1 MAAPT
6 RKPAGLPLDCFLHA
20 EPPDEAELDRLAAQG
35 QRNRE
40 YLARRWEE
48 LLREHRGE
56 WVIVYGDR
64 QMVVGDEYRATITGR
79 CATASSLTTF
89 APASPS
95 SFKKSLCSRGSSD
108 SVAAGSR
115 ADSRTGLQTNGV
127 LLTAGVPAWLLR
139 PRYPEDGGIEMAAPS
154 RQRFILPQDAFLR
167 KEPIDP
173 DELTRLF
180 EQHERNRDY
189 FYSRR
194 DELFRDHR
202 GQYVIVYD
210 DDKMMIGDDLLQ
222 MCKQVDLDDL
232 CTAFVEFIDDPL
244 EFPSVWL

>member
-6 RKPAGLPLDCFLHA
+6 
-20 EPPDEAELDRLAAQG
+20 
-35 QRNRE
+35 
-40 YLARRWEE
+40 
-48 LLREHRGE
+48 
-56 WVIVYGDR
+56 
-64 QMVVGDEYRATITGR
+64 
-79 CATASSLTTF
+79 
-89 APASPS
+89 
-95 SFKKSLCSRGSSD
+95 
-108 SVAAGSR
+108 
-115 ADSRTGLQTNGV
+115 
-127 LLTAGVPAWLLR
+127 
-139 PRYPEDGGIEMAAPS
+139 

-202 GQYVIVYD
+202 GKYAIVYD
-210 DDKMMIGDDLLQ
+210 DDKLIIGDDLLQ

-232 CTAFVEFIDDPL
+232 CTAFVEFLDDPI
-244 EFPSVWL
+244 EFPSILF

>member
-6 RKPAGLPLDCFLHA
+6 
-20 EPPDEAELDRLAAQG
+20 
-35 QRNRE
+35 
-40 YLARRWEE
+40 
-48 LLREHRGE
+48 
-56 WVIVYGDR
+56 
-64 QMVVGDEYRATITGR
+64 
-79 CATASSLTTF
+79 
-89 APASPS
+89 
-95 SFKKSLCSRGSSD
+95 
-108 SVAAGSR
+108 
-115 ADSRTGLQTNGV
+115 
-127 LLTAGVPAWLLR
+127 
-139 PRYPEDGGIEMAAPS
+139 

-202 GQYVIVYD
+202 GKYVIVYD

-222 MCKQVDLDDL
+222 MCNSLDAEAL
-232 CTAFVEFIDDPL
+232 APAFTDYITPAGIQSFWE
-244 EFPSVWL
+244 

>member
-6 RKPAGLPLDCFLHA
+6 
-20 EPPDEAELDRLAAQG
+20 
-35 QRNRE
+35 
-40 YLARRWEE
+40 
-48 LLREHRGE
+48 
-56 WVIVYGDR
+56 
-64 QMVVGDEYRATITGR
+64 
-79 CATASSLTTF
+79 
-89 APASPS
+89 
-95 SFKKSLCSRGSSD
+95 
-108 SVAAGSR
+108 
-115 ADSRTGLQTNGV
+115 
-127 LLTAGVPAWLLR
+127 
-139 PRYPEDGGIEMAAPS
+139 

-202 GQYVIVYD
+202 GKYVIVYGD
-210 DDKMMIGDDLLQ
+210 DQMMIGEDFLELRRQ
-222 MCKQVDLDDL
+222 IDLDDL
-232 CTAFVEFIDDPL
+232 CAAFVEFIDDPI